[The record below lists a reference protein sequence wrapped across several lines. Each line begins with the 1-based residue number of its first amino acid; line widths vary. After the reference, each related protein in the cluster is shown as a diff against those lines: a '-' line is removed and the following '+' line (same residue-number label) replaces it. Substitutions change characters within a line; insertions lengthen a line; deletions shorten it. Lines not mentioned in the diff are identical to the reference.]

1 MTPGNKTVR
10 PERLA
15 YLGGLAVM
23 VVALLFLL
31 GTGGIVVAV
40 VLGILC
46 VGMVAGGRSG
56 VRGVREGAW
65 ARPRTW
71 LSLGVAA
78 VSAGVVGFAA
88 AYLTGILSGGLDVE
102 EACVHGHGVRYDDVY
117 REAHAE
123 EFSRWFPLHSKCNEN
138 FDLVPSWVN
147 PAIVFFVLLAAA
159 GVLCLAAAAVTA
171 LRPRRDR

>member
-1 MTPGNKTVR
+1 MTQGNKTFR

-15 YLGGLAVM
+15 YLGGLAAM
-23 VVALLFLL
+23 GIALLLLL
-31 GTGGIVVAV
+31 GTGGLVVAAV
-40 VLGILC
+40 VAILC
-46 VGMVAGGRSG
+46 LGMVAGGRSG
-56 VRGVREGAW
+56 VRAVREGRW
-65 ARPRTW
+65 AQPRTW
-71 LSLGVAA
+71 LSLGVAC
-78 VSAGVVGFAA
+78 VSTGVGGFAV

-102 EACVHGHGVRYDDVY
+102 EACVHGHGVRYDDAY

-147 PAIVFFVLLAAA
+147 PAIVFFALLAAI
-159 GVLCLAAAAVTA
+159 GVLCLAAAVVTA